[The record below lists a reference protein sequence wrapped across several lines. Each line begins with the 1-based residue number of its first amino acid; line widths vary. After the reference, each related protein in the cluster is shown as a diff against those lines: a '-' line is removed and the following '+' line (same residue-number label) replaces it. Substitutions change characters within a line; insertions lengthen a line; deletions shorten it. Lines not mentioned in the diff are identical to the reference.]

1 MIEFEEFLIDKG
13 LLANLMERYG
23 IDQRDKEIYKFFY
36 ELVKKLSNYKTEQS
50 RNNTKKRSDFFDLD
64 IVASIYEENI
74 PHCIRKRTG
83 EFYTP
88 KSVVNYILNGIGY
101 TTRDNIITRKI
112 IDLSC
117 GSGSFLIKAVK
128 ILYEKL
134 CNQINV
140 KEVSKI
146 PSEQVMNIIKTIKNN
161 IFGIDV
167 NPIACVLCQIN
178 LYFTLFELFKI
189 ISEDSKNYSVI
200 MFNIYN
206 KNTIH
211 IELDCKFDYVV
222 GNPPY
227 LFIRAIPLDMKREI
241 EKLILETNKGQY
253 DLYQIFIEIGLKIL
267 REGGLLGYIVPDSIL
282 ALTNRKLLRKFIF
295 NSTKI
300 KELCHLGPAFR
311 NPKVSNLILILQ
323 KELNLKKRLNNKI
336 SIKKSLNNNSQIS
349 YIKQEAIKK
358 HDYKFVI
365 NLNQRDVEI
374 LDYLKSNFP
383 KLSDLMNDTR
393 FSISLKRGVEIGK
406 EGYVV
411 YCETCQI
418 YQPLPKKHLVCKI
431 CGSPLNEKFLD
442 KIILESIP
450 EGLEDKFQ
458 PFLYS
463 INRYSAKIFKYIRL
477 GMEGINYKG
486 EDTFKKRIVI
496 RQLSQ
501 ENQICATY
509 NENAWTSQ
517 SIYNL
522 EIIRT
527 PVLEFNHHYLLG
539 LINSHLLSYYF
550 SKSFGSYKI
559 FFPRILI
566 EKLKNLPI
574 KVPQSRIEK
583 ELSEEIKEK
592 VLKLLQIIQKNSI
605 EAKNLANQV
614 EVIVQ
619 KLYKIPQTD
628 FQYIIRSSMGLNIK
642 N

>member
-1 MIEFEEFLIDKG
+1 MVEFKEFLIDKG
-13 LLANLMERYG
+13 LLATLMERYG
-23 IDQRDKEIYKFFY
+23 IDQKDKEIYKFFY
-36 ELVKKLSNYKTEQS
+36 ELIKKLSNYKTEQF
-50 RNNTKKRSDFFDLD
+50 RNNTKKESDFFDLD
-64 IVASIYEENI
+64 IVASVYEENI
-74 PHCIRKRTG
+74 PHYIRKRTG

-88 KSVVNYILNGIGY
+88 KSVVNYILNGVGY

-134 CNQINV
+134 CNQIKV

-161 IFGIDV
+161 ISGIDI

-189 ISEDSKNYSVI
+189 LSKDIKNYSTI
-200 MFNIYN
+200 MFNIFN
-206 KNTIH
+206 KDAIH
-211 IELDCKFDYVV
+211 IEFDSKFDYVV

-227 LFIRAIPLDMKREI
+227 LFIRAIPLDMRKEI

-253 DLYQIFIEIGLKIL
+253 DLYQIFIEIGLKLL
-267 REGGLLGYIVPDSIL
+267 REGGLLGFVVPDSIL

-295 NSTKI
+295 NSTEI
-300 KELCHLGPAFR
+300 KELCHLGPVFR
-311 NPKVSNLILILQ
+311 DPKVSNLILILQ
-323 KELNLKKRLNNKI
+323 KELNLRKRLNNTI
-336 SIKKSLNNNSQIS
+336 SIKKSLNNSSQIS
-349 YIKQEAIKK
+349 YIKQEVIKK

-365 NLNQRDVEI
+365 NLNQRDIEI
-374 LDYLKSNFP
+374 LNYLNSNFP

-406 EGYVV
+406 DGYVI

-418 YQPLPKKHLVCKI
+418 YQPLPKKKLFCKT
-431 CGSPLNEKFLD
+431 CGSPLNEKFID

-450 EGLEDKFQ
+450 EGLEEEFQ
-458 PFLYS
+458 HFLYS
-463 INRYSAKIFKYIRL
+463 INRYSAKYFKNIRL

-501 ENQICATY
+501 ENLICASY

-522 EIIRT
+522 EIIKT
-527 PVLEFNHHYLLG
+527 PVLEFNHYYLLG
-539 LINSHLLSYYF
+539 LLNSHLLSYYF
-550 SKSFGSYKI
+550 LKSFGSYKI

-574 KVPQSRIEK
+574 KVPQSLVEK
-583 ELSEEIKEK
+583 ELSKEIQEK
-592 VLKLLQIIQKNSI
+592 VLKILQIIQKNSL
-605 EAKNLANQV
+605 EAKKLANQI
-614 EVIVQ
+614 EIIVQ
-619 KLYKIPQTD
+619 KLYKIPEND
-628 FQYIIRSSMGLNIK
+628 FQYIIKSTTG
-642 N
+642 

>member
-13 LLANLMERYG
+13 LLATLMERYG
-23 IDQRDKEIYKFFY
+23 IDQKDKEIYKFFY
-36 ELVKKLSNYKTEQS
+36 ELIKKLSNYKTEQF
-50 RNNTKKRSDFFDLD
+50 RNNTKKESDFFDLD
-64 IVASIYEENI
+64 IVASVYEENI
-74 PHCIRKRTG
+74 PHYIRKRTG

-88 KSVVNYILNGIGY
+88 KSVVNYILNGVGY

-134 CNQINV
+134 CNQIKV

-161 IFGIDV
+161 ISGIDI

-189 ISEDSKNYSVI
+189 LSKDIKNYSTI
-200 MFNIYN
+200 MFNIFN
-206 KNTIH
+206 KDAIH
-211 IELDCKFDYVV
+211 IEFDSKFDYVV

-227 LFIRAIPLDMKREI
+227 LFIRAIPLDMRKEI

-253 DLYQIFIEIGLKIL
+253 DLYQIFIEIGLKLL
-267 REGGLLGYIVPDSIL
+267 REGGLLGFVVPDSIL

-295 NSTKI
+295 NSTEI
-300 KELCHLGPAFR
+300 KELCHLGPVFR
-311 NPKVSNLILILQ
+311 DPKVSNLILILQ
-323 KELNLKKRLNNKI
+323 KELNLRKRLNNTI
-336 SIKKSLNNNSQIS
+336 SIKKSLNNSSQIS
-349 YIKQEAIKK
+349 YIKQEVIKK

-365 NLNQRDVEI
+365 NLNQRDIEI
-374 LDYLKSNFP
+374 LNYLNSNFP

-406 EGYVV
+406 DGYVI

-418 YQPLPKKHLVCKI
+418 YQPLPKKKLFCKT
-431 CGSPLNEKFLD
+431 CGSPLNEKFID

-450 EGLEDKFQ
+450 EGLEEEFQ
-458 PFLYS
+458 HFLYS
-463 INRYSAKIFKYIRL
+463 INRYSAKYFKNIRL

-501 ENQICATY
+501 ENLICASY

-522 EIIRT
+522 EIIKT
-527 PVLEFNHHYLLG
+527 PVLEFNHYYLLG
-539 LINSHLLSYYF
+539 LLNSHLLSYYF
-550 SKSFGSYKI
+550 LKSFGSYKI

-574 KVPQSRIEK
+574 KVPQSLVEK
-583 ELSEEIKEK
+583 ELSKEIQEK
-592 VLKLLQIIQKNSI
+592 VLKILQIIQKNSL
-605 EAKNLANQV
+605 EAKKLANQI
-614 EVIVQ
+614 EIIVQ
-619 KLYKIPQTD
+619 KLYKIPEND
-628 FQYIIRSSMGLNIK
+628 FQYIIKSTTG
-642 N
+642 